1 VPTSWRNLGART
13 APLRRPEDAPRS
25 TAPSC
30 EDGLAAERNGR
41 QRQEEVRYGSST
53 ALITWTIP
61 FDAEMSVAAMPA
73 AESASRVSVP
83 PLSIS

>member
-1 VPTSWRNLGART
+1 MRRDGPEHRPCEAAGGRPAFAGAVHVKT
-13 APLRRPEDAPRS
+13 A
-25 TAPSC
+25 
-30 EDGLAAERNGR
+30 LAAERNGR

-83 PLSIS
+83 PFSIS